1 MKNIKNKN
9 NIINKKTNNNLIK
22 NKNENKLINKKTN
35 NDLIKNKNENKL
47 INKKT
52 KSDLIKNKNEN
63 KLINKKTN
71 NNLIKNKNKLI
82 NKKSDN
88 NLIKNKNKLINKK
101 SDNNLIKNKNENKL
115 INKKTDNNLIK
126 NKNENKLINKKTNNI
141 LIKKILNNYKILTIK
156 NKIKILNK
164 NFLKIKKIK
173 NNIIEGE
180 FLEKDFFS
188 PSYINFNNPKF
199 LEIDDYFYSGLIIVN
214 YFRENR
220 DLILKTL
227 LETNIN
233 MNISIFYEK
242 CETQKILKELTYNI
256 GNVGYELKKS
266 NDNRQDIDIAESSYN
281 DAKYIRK
288 EIQLN
293 NEELYYLYIY
303 INLFSND
310 KKELFYNIDK
320 IEGILQS
327 RGMQTKRANFRE
339 EQLFLSCL
347 PLLENNRDLKTVGK
361 RNILTSGLVCT
372 YPFMSSSI
380 FDDEGIYIGNNMYN
394 NSIVLID
401 RYNTEKYKNANMCIF
416 GTSGAGKSY
425 YTKAIILRNV
435 LLGIDQYVI
444 DPEREYANLANNLN
458 GTIIKL
464 GTTSENFINV
474 FDIRKE
480 SIEENE
486 HGYLATKIGKLIGF
500 FNLIFGELNEEEKAV
515 LEEKIIEVYKLKGIN
530 FNDNSLYKNNNF
542 KTTKDMPILE
552 DFYNILTEEKNKKF
566 KIKLIPFIKGSLKF
580 FNNYTNIELNNKL
593 IVADVYELGEDN
605 MKYGMYLFVEL
616 FWDKI
621 KVNRNIK
628 KAIYLDEIWRLIGVT
643 SNKDVAKFIYKIFKT
658 IRKYGG
664 SSVAI
669 TQDISD
675 LFSLDDGAYGKSIL
689 NNSSIKTFFSLEEE
703 NIKLLSQYSNISEK
717 EKMEIKSL
725 RRGECLTFVGD
736 EHILINVE
744 VSDYEKHLIENKK
757 IFN

>member
-1 MKNIKNKN
+1 MKFIKNRNEKLKN
-9 NIINKKTNNNLIK
+9 NLNKNKKTNNNKNNILKINNNSKNLNIK
-22 NKNENKLINKKTN
+22 NKNLYKKFFNIIKL
-35 NDLIKNKNENKL
+35 KNKNIKL
-47 INKKT
+47 KEGFF
-52 KSDLIKNKNEN
+52 SD
-63 KLINKKTN
+63 
-71 NNLIKNKNKLI
+71 
-82 NKKSDN
+82 
-88 NLIKNKNKLINKK
+88 
-101 SDNNLIKNKNENKL
+101 
-115 INKKTDNNLIK
+115 
-126 NKNENKLINKKTNNI
+126 
-141 LIKKILNNYKILTIK
+141 
-156 NKIKILNK
+156 
-164 NFLKIKKIK
+164 
-173 NNIIEGE
+173 
-180 FLEKDFFS
+180 KDFFS
-188 PSYINFNNPKF
+188 PTYINLNNPKF
-199 LEIDDYFYSGLIIVN
+199 LEIDDYFYSGIILVN
-214 YFRENR
+214 YYRENN
-220 DLILKTL
+220 DLILKSM

-242 CETQKILKELTYNI
+242 CDTQKVIKELTYNI
-256 GNVGYELKKS
+256 GNVGYELKQF
-266 NDNRQDIDIAESSYN
+266 NDNRQDIDIAEFTYN

-288 EIQLN
+288 EMQIN
-293 NEELYYLYIY
+293 NEELYFLYIY

-310 KKELFYNIDK
+310 KKELLYNIDK

-327 RGMQTKRANFRE
+327 KGLQTRRSNFRQ
-339 EQLFLSCL
+339 EQIFLSCL
-347 PLLENNRDLKTVGK
+347 PLLENNKDLKLIGK
-361 RNILTSGLVCT
+361 RNILTSGLVST

-380 FDDEGIYIGNNMYN
+380 FDDEGIYVGNNMYN

-401 RYNTEKYKNANMCIF
+401 RYNTAKYKNANMCVF
-416 GTSGAGKSY
+416 GTSGAGKSF

-435 LLGIDQYVI
+435 LLGIEQYVI
-444 DPEREYANLANNLN
+444 DPEREYIELANNLK

-464 GTTSENFINV
+464 GTTSENFINI

-500 FNLIFGELNEEEKAV
+500 FNLIFGELNEEEKAI
-515 LEEKIIEVYKLKGIN
+515 LEEKIIEVYKKKNIN
-530 FNDNSLYKNNNF
+530 FNDKSLYKNNKF

-552 DFYNILTEEKNKKF
+552 DFYNILSDEKTKKF

-580 FNNYTNIELNNKL
+580 FNNYTNIELNKKL
-593 IVADVYELGEDN
+593 IIADVYELGEDN

-621 KVNRNIK
+621 KINRNVK

-643 SNKDVAKFIYKIFKT
+643 SNKEVAKFIYKIFKT

-675 LFSLDDGAYGKSIL
+675 LFSLEDGAYGKSIL

-703 NIKLLSQYSNISEK
+703 NIKLLSQYSNISDK
-717 EKMEIKSL
+717 EKIEIKSL

-744 VSDYEKHLIENKK
+744 VSEFEKELIEGKKINKK
-757 IFN
+757 